1 MEQHSGDSKKQKGA
15 IIYNVTVNIEN
26 DVREE
31 WLQWMKQKHIPDVMQ
46 TGYFMENKICK
57 VLVDEEQGT
66 TYSIQ
71 YTCES
76 RERLEEYQREHSPKL
91 QREHAEKFANK
102 FVAFRTL
109 LEIV

>member
-1 MEQHSGDSKKQKGA
+1 M

-31 WLQWMKQKHIPDVMQ
+31 WLQWMKTVHIPDVMN
-46 TGYFMENKICK
+46 TGYFLENKICK

-71 YTCES
+71 YTCNNMED
-76 RERLEEYQREHSPKL
+76 LQEYQKL
-91 QREHAEKFANK
+91 HAPRLQKEVADRYANK

-109 LEIV
+109 LEVL

>member
-1 MEQHSGDSKKQKGA
+1 M

-31 WLQWMKQKHIPDVMQ
+31 WLQWMKTKHIPDVMA
-46 TGYFMENKICK
+46 TGYFLENKICK
-57 VLVDEEQGT
+57 VLIDEEQGT

-71 YTCES
+71 YTCLS
-76 RERLEEYQREHSPKL
+76 MDDLKEYQAKHAPRL
-91 QREHAEKFANK
+91 QKEVTDKYANK

>member
-1 MEQHSGDSKKQKGA
+1 M

-31 WLQWMKQKHIPDVMQ
+31 WLNWMKNIHIPEVMA
-46 TGYFMENKICK
+46 TGSFIENKICK

-71 YTCES
+71 YTAAS
-76 RERLEEYQREHSPKL
+76 MKDLEEYQKSHAPRLQKEHSE
-91 QREHAEKFANK
+91 RYAGK

>member
-1 MEQHSGDSKKQKGA
+1 M
-15 IIYNVTVNIEN
+15 IIYNVTVNVEN

-31 WLQWMKQKHIPDVMQ
+31 WLIWMKAVHIPDVMA
-46 TGYFMENKICK
+46 TGYFTENKICK

-71 YTCES
+71 YTCSDIEK
-76 RERLEEYQREHSPKL
+76 LKAYQKL
-91 QREHAEKFANK
+91 QSPRLQKEVNDKFAGK

>member
-1 MEQHSGDSKKQKGA
+1 MNTM
-15 IIYNVTVNIEN
+15 IIYNVTINVEN

-31 WLQWMKQKHIPDVMQ
+31 WLNWMKTKHIPDVLL
-46 TGYFMENKICK
+46 TGYFIDNKICK

-76 RERLEEYQREHSPKL
+76 HDKLKEYQRLHAPRL
-91 QREHAEKFANK
+91 QKEVTDKFPNK

-109 LEIV
+109 LEVI

>member
-1 MEQHSGDSKKQKGA
+1 M
-15 IIYNVTVNIEN
+15 IIYSVTVNIEN

-31 WLQWMKQKHIPDVMQ
+31 WLHWMKEKHIPDVMA
-46 TGYFMENKICK
+46 TGFFIENKICK

-71 YTCES
+71 YTAKS
-76 RERLEEYQREHSPKL
+76 MNDLETYQK
-91 QREHAEKFANK
+91 EHAPRLQKEHADKYTNK

-109 LEIV
+109 LEIL

>member
-1 MEQHSGDSKKQKGA
+1 M

-31 WLQWMKQKHIPDVMQ
+31 WLNWMKSKHIPDVMS
-46 TGYFMENKICK
+46 TGYFIDYKICK

-71 YTCES
+71 YSCES
-76 RERLEEYQREHSPKL
+76 HENLQEYQKL
-91 QREHAEKFANK
+91 HAPRLQKEVADKYANK

-109 LEIV
+109 LEVI

>member
-1 MEQHSGDSKKQKGA
+1 M

-31 WLQWMKQKHIPDVMQ
+31 WLQWMKEEHIPNVMK
-46 TGYFMENKICK
+46 TGFFIENKICK

-76 RERLEEYQREHSPKL
+76 MEKLQDYQRGHAPRL
-91 QREHAEKFANK
+91 QKEHADRYANK
-102 FVAFRTL
+102 FVAFRSL

>member
-1 MEQHSGDSKKQKGA
+1 M

-31 WLQWMKQKHIPDVMQ
+31 WLNWMKSKHIPDVIS
-46 TGYFMENKICK
+46 TGYFIDYKICK

-71 YTCES
+71 YSCES
-76 RERLEEYQREHSPKL
+76 HEKLQEYQKL
-91 QREHAEKFANK
+91 HAPRLQKEVADKYANK

-109 LEIV
+109 LEVI